1 MTVLEVANLVKRYW
15 FRMLVV
21 TLVGAAIGLTWASLQ
36 PKMYASTASAI
47 VTTGPSESVGTA
59 AVAARFAQDRVKSYE
74 SLVHSRTLAEY
85 AIHELG
91 LKVGTSSVISQVTGV
106 VPPNSSVLQ
115 ITAIAGKPSA
125 ATRLAEAWVQGMIF
139 AVDKLESAGSRDGNL
154 KSIVRL
160 ASFDSATTPK
170 SPYFPDVNR
179 AIAIGALAGFLLG
192 CGFIAILSRLDL
204 RVKTPKQITDNFAL
218 SVIGSLPFNQGLR
231 SREKNSNLANSS
243 NASNNKQARENRILD
258 ELVKKLRT
266 NLNFINVDNPPKR
279 IVITSALPDE
289 GKSTVTLLL
298 ANALA
303 EVGKTVF
310 IIDADLR
317 LRSLARAAGVL
328 ESPGLTDVLVQ
339 SVGLEESLQKV
350 GNSGRLFI
358 LAAGMVPPNPSEL
371 LSSDAFSA
379 LLDNLATR
387 GMVLIDAPPL
397 IPVTDASIATA
408 KADGALLV
416 VRAGVT
422 KLPQVEQAIAAVTQV
437 NGKILGVALN
447 GVTKKNSSDGDAYY
461 SAYYGEK
468 RAGRLKK
475 LTKRRERR

>member
-1 MTVLEVANLVKRYW
+1 MTLAELANLVKRYW
-15 FRMLVV
+15 FRLIVI
-21 TLVGAAIGLTWASLQ
+21 TLVGASSGFGWALVQ
-36 PKMYASTASAI
+36 PKLYESTASAI
-47 VTTGPSESVGTA
+47 VTTGPSDSVGTA
-59 AVAARFAQDRVKSYE
+59 AVAARFAQDRIKSYQSLVKS
-74 SLVHSRTLAEY
+74 RTVAEFV
-85 AIHELG
+85 IHKLG
-91 LKVGTSSVISQVTGV
+91 LNQGTVDLINQVSGLV
-106 VPPNSSVLQ
+106 QQDSAVLE
-115 ITAIAGKPSA
+115 ITATAGNPKDA
-125 ATRLAEAWVQGMIF
+125 ARLAEAWVQGMIF
-139 AVDKLESAGSRDGNL
+139 AVDRLESVGGQGAGG
-154 KSIVRL
+154 KSIVHL

-170 SPYFPDVNR
+170 APFSPDFNG
-179 AIAIGALAGFLLG
+179 AIAIGSLAGFLLG
-192 CGFIAILSRLDL
+192 FAYATLLMRLDL
-204 RVKTPKQITDNFAL
+204 RVKTPRQITENFAI
-218 SVIGSLPFNQGLR
+218 SVIGSLPYNQGLR
-231 SREKNSNLANSS
+231 SRDKNSNLANSAAPA
-243 NASNNKQARENRILD
+243 NGKQARENRILD

-317 LRSLARAAGVL
+317 LRSLAKAAGVL
-328 ESPGLTDVLVQ
+328 ESPGVTDVLVQ
-339 SVGLEESLQKV
+339 SVSLDEALQTV

-371 LSSDAFSA
+371 LSSEAFSS
-379 LLDNLATR
+379 LVDNLATR

-397 IPVTDASIATA
+397 IPVTDAAIATA
-408 KADGALLV
+408 KADGALLI

-422 KLPQVEQAIAAVTQV
+422 KLPQVEQAIAAVSQV

-447 GVTKKNSSDGDAYY
+447 GVSKKNSSGSDAYY

-468 RAGRLKK
+468 KAGKLKRLLKK
-475 LTKRRERR
+475 YNLR